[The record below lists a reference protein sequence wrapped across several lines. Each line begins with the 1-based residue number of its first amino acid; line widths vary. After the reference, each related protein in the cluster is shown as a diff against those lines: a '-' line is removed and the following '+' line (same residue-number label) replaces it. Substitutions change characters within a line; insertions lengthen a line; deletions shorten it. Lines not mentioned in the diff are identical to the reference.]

1 MQAEQLASLYIVI
14 PPSDIKRLR
23 PLIRILLNQF
33 LTRLTAEMDFEG
45 GRSVKHY
52 KHRLLLMLDEF
63 TSVGKLEIFEGSLAY
78 MAGYGLKAFIIVQDL
93 TQLQKCYGKEES
105 ITSNCHIRI
114 AFAPNK
120 IETARVLSDM
130 SGKTTLIQR
139 KRSQSRQPGQLSG
152 NVSDSIAEVARPLM
166 TADECMSKSE
176 EHTSEL
182 QSLMRNSY
190 AVFC

>member
-1 MQAEQLASLYIVI
+1 
-14 PPSDIKRLR
+14 
-23 PLIRILLNQF
+23 
-33 LTRLTAEMDFEG
+33 MDFEG

-63 TSVGKLEIFEGSLAY
+63 TSVGKLEIFEDSLAY

-120 IETARVLSDM
+120 HETAHVLSDKIGRA
-130 SGKTTLIQR
+130 SCWERVGT
-139 KRSQSRQPGQLSG
+139 
-152 NVSDSIAEVARPLM
+152 
-166 TADECMSKSE
+166 
-176 EHTSEL
+176 
-182 QSLMRNSY
+182 
-190 AVFC
+190 

>member
-1 MQAEQLASLYIVI
+1 
-14 PPSDIKRLR
+14 
-23 PLIRILLNQF
+23 
-33 LTRLTAEMDFEG
+33 MDFEG

-63 TSVGKLEIFEGSLAY
+63 TSVGKLEIFEDSLAY

-139 KRSQSRQPGQLSG
+139 R
-152 NVSDSIAEVARPLM
+152 
-166 TADECMSKSE
+166 SE

-182 QSLMRNSY
+182 QSLMRISY
-190 AVFC
+190 AVF

>member
-1 MQAEQLASLYIVI
+1 
-14 PPSDIKRLR
+14 
-23 PLIRILLNQF
+23 
-33 LTRLTAEMDFEG
+33 
-45 GRSVKHY
+45 
-52 KHRLLLMLDEF
+52 
-63 TSVGKLEIFEGSLAY
+63 

-93 TQLQKCYGKEES
+93 TQLQKAYGKEES

-120 IETARVLSDM
+120 IETARMLSDM

-166 TADECMSKSE
+166 TDGRSE
-176 EHTSEL
+176 ERRVGKEWVSAGSTRWAPC
-182 QSLMRNSY
+182 Q
-190 AVFC
+190 